1 VAVVTEPSLP
11 GSPLPES
18 TPPEPAA
25 PEPAAPGVVG
35 AGPASAM
42 RIVVMGPS
50 GSGKSVVGLA
60 LAQRLGLP
68 FVDADDLHPT
78 ANVAKMAAGVA
89 LDDGDRMPW
98 LDVVAATLREAP
110 GGVVMACSALAR
122 RYRDRIRG
130 RTTAPG
136 VVFVE
141 LRVPRDEL
149 ARRMGAREHFMPS
162 SLLIS
167 QLQTLEHLE
176 PDEAGVVVA
185 GDPPLADVV
194 DAAVAALE
202 RYQSLR

>member
-98 LDVVAATLREAP
+98 LDVVAATLRDAP

-130 RTTAPG
+130 GTAEPG

-185 GDPPLADVV
+185 GDPPLAEVV

>member
-1 VAVVTEPSLP
+1 MP
-11 GSPLPES
+11 G
-18 TPPEPAA
+18 AA
-25 PEPAAPGVVG
+25 DVRA
-35 AGPASAM
+35 ASAE

-68 FVDADDLHPT
+68 FVDADDLHPA
-78 ANVAKMAAGVA
+78 ANVAKMAAGVP

-98 LDVVAATLREAP
+98 LDVVAATLRDAP

-130 RTTAPG
+130 GTAG
-136 VVFVE
+136 ARVVFVE

-149 ARRMGAREHFMPS
+149 ERRMGSREHFMPS

-185 GDPPLADVV
+185 GEPPLPDVV

-202 RYQSLR
+202 RFQSLR

>member
-18 TPPEPAA
+18 TQPEPAA
-25 PEPAAPGVVG
+25 AGVVG
-35 AGPASAM
+35 AGPAPAM

-68 FVDADDLHPT
+68 FVDADDLHPA
-78 ANVAKMAAGVA
+78 ANVAKMAAGVP

-98 LDVVAATLREAP
+98 LDVVAAALRDAP

-130 RTTAPG
+130 GTTAPG

-149 ARRMGAREHFMPS
+149 ARRMGSREHFMPS

>member
-1 VAVVTEPSLP
+1 MAVVTEPSHP

-25 PEPAAPGVVG
+25 PGVVG
-35 AGPASAM
+35 ATPASAM

-60 LAQRLGLP
+60 LARRLGLP
-68 FVDADDLHPT
+68 FVDADDLHPA
-78 ANVAKMAAGVA
+78 ANVAKMAAGIP

-98 LDVVAATLREAP
+98 LDVVSATLRDAP

-130 RTTAPG
+130 GTAEPG

-149 ARRMGAREHFMPS
+149 ARRMGSREHFMPS
-162 SLLIS
+162 SLLVS

-185 GDPPLADVV
+185 GEPPLADVV
-194 DAAVAALE
+194 DAAAAALE